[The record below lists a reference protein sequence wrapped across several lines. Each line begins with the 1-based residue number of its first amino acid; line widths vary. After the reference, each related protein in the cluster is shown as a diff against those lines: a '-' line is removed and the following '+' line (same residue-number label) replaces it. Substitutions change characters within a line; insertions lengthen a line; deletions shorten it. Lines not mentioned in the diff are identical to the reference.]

1 MNKIFKVV
9 WSKTK
14 ECYVVVSEVAK
25 NNSGKKKV
33 LASVLAA
40 LAVVGAGAGNV
51 GAYSAG
57 GGNDN
62 GNTKSVAIGNASNTN
77 GDSAVAI
84 GDTNQAKKLDTITI
98 GHTNTANTMGGIAIG
113 LNNTA
118 DSSIGDP
125 TTANKS
131 NLQLAIGRDNRATSL
146 DTIAIGREVNS
157 TKTGAVAMGSR
168 INAKGDFAV
177 AIGNSSQGGTVEAG
191 DYAVAVGFKAK
202 ATGDR
207 SIAQGGAAEAAA
219 HASIA
224 MGLKSKVNAQKATSN
239 YEFSGSHGTPSPA
252 GYTTETITVNAA
264 SAPSSGAVQHNF
276 YDAGSAVAI
285 GNSATVSD
293 ESDQAVV
300 VGADAKTVG
309 NAHYSVALGPGSRA
323 EASDGFVGGHGSY
336 VQSRESIAIGAGA
349 NVSGNENIR
358 SQAIGFGA
366 TVIGTGAYDATA
378 IGSTAQVTGVQ
389 GGVALGAGSML
400 DRTTNSN
407 ENLGWNSKS
416 VDGTVVRNRSYKAT
430 VNTLG
435 DQWDSGAQ
443 IGAVSVGNE
452 VQKRQIIN
460 VAAGSQ
466 DTDAVNVAQ
475 LKNVGVR
482 VGADTNTA
490 TIGGNKVAA
499 DFLAY
504 NGQLNIKGDS
514 NRVTTVSENDT
525 NGKDANV
532 NVKFDYDGLVKA
544 KAGSSVTVNQKTEG
558 GKTVFEI
565 DVAAASKTVVADG
578 KNTTVTGAGT
588 AASPYKVNV
597 EGALTGISSIT
608 NNSGGK
614 IEFATGGTTI
624 SGGPVNVSNNKITGV
639 ANGDVN
645 ATSTDAVNGSQL
657 HAVKA
662 AERHIAPTTAGHE
675 YTVDGNGNVTMTYLD
690 GNNNAVANEKAVIK
704 GIAKNDLSNIT
715 NEGKKEIT
723 KLGTI
728 VKAGDNVNVSESSD
742 ATTGRTTYTVN
753 AVTPAVYTKAD
764 GTKVYKR
771 PDGTFTTNSNLAAG
785 NNVDKGDIITSFM
798 DGNGNTTGGKMV
810 IKYTKCSCKRKRP

>member
-84 GDTNQAKKLDTITI
+84 GDTNQSKKLDTITI

-131 NLQLAIGRDNRATSL
+131 NLQLALGRDNHATSL

-168 INAKGDFAV
+168 INANGDFAV

-202 ATGDR
+202 ATGGR

-219 HASIA
+219 PASIA
-224 MGLKSKVNAQKATSN
+224 MGLRSKVNAQKATSN
-239 YEFSGSHGTPSPA
+239 YEFSGSHGVTSPA

-264 SAPSSGAVQHNF
+264 AAPSSGAVPHNF
-276 YDAGSAVAI
+276 YDAGSAIAI

-300 VGADAKTVG
+300 VGADAKTIG
-309 NAHYSVALGPGSRA
+309 NAHYSVVLGPGSRA

-336 VQSRESIAIGAGA
+336 VKSRESIAIGGGA

-366 TVIGTGAYDATA
+366 TVTGTGAYDATA
-378 IGSTAQVTGVQ
+378 IGATAQVTGVQ
-389 GGVALGAGSML
+389 GGVALGSGSML
-400 DRTTNSN
+400 DRTTASN
-407 ENLGWNSKS
+407 ENIGWNSKYLN
-416 VDGTVVRNRSYKAT
+416 GTVVRNRAYKAT
-430 VNTLG
+430 VTSLN
-435 DQWDSGAQ
+435 DQ
-443 IGAVSVGNE
+443 
-452 VQKRQIIN
+452 
-460 VAAGSQ
+460 
-466 DTDAVNVAQ
+466 
-475 LKNVGVR
+475 
-482 VGADTNTA
+482 
-490 TIGGNKVAA
+490 
-499 DFLAY
+499 
-504 NGQLNIKGDS
+504 
-514 NRVTTVSENDT
+514 
-525 NGKDANV
+525 
-532 NVKFDYDGLVKA
+532 
-544 KAGSSVTVNQKTEG
+544 
-558 GKTVFEI
+558 
-565 DVAAASKTVVADG
+565 
-578 KNTTVTGAGT
+578 
-588 AASPYKVNV
+588 
-597 EGALTGISSIT
+597 
-608 NNSGGK
+608 
-614 IEFATGGTTI
+614 
-624 SGGPVNVSNNKITGV
+624 
-639 ANGDVN
+639 
-645 ATSTDAVNGSQL
+645 
-657 HAVKA
+657 
-662 AERHIAPTTAGHE
+662 
-675 YTVDGNGNVTMTYLD
+675 
-690 GNNNAVANEKAVIK
+690 
-704 GIAKNDLSNIT
+704 
-715 NEGKKEIT
+715 
-723 KLGTI
+723 
-728 VKAGDNVNVSESSD
+728 
-742 ATTGRTTYTVN
+742 
-753 AVTPAVYTKAD
+753 
-764 GTKVYKR
+764 
-771 PDGTFTTNSNLAAG
+771 
-785 NNVDKGDIITSFM
+785 
-798 DGNGNTTGGKMV
+798 
-810 IKYTKCSCKRKRP
+810 